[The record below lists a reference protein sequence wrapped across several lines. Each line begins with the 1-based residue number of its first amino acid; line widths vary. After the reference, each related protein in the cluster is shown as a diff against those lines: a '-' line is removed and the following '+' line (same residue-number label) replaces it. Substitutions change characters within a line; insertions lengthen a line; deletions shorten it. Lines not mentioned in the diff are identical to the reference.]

1 MKLLSVAIP
10 CYNSEGY
17 MRKCIESL
25 LIGGEDVEI
34 IIVNDGSTKDNT
46 AEIADEYAEKYPTIV
61 KAIHKEN
68 GGHGSAVNAGIANAT
83 GLYFKVVDSDDWVK
97 DDAYMKILDTLR
109 SLLAEGTVLDMMVSN
124 YVYDKEGEKR
134 KKTMQY
140 RHILPKDQV
149 FGWED
154 CRRFIKGHYI
164 LMHSVIFRT
173 QMLKDCGVKL
183 PEHTFYVD
191 NVYVFEPLPYVKKM
205 YYLDVNFYRYYIGRE
220 GQSVNEAIMISR
232 IDQQIKVNKIMM
244 DYLVEHQAEI
254 KKNWR
259 LWQYMKNYFEI
270 VTAVSTVLLHRSG
283 TEENLAKK
291 EELWK
296 YLKEKDAPLYRWMRN
311 GIIGRTMNLPGK
323 GGRRIS
329 VDAYHICQK
338 IFKFN

>member
-1 MKLLSVAIP
+1 MKLLSIAIP

-34 IIVNDGSTKDNT
+34 IVVNDGSTKDNT
-46 AEIADEYAEKYPTIV
+46 AAIADEYAEKYPTIV

-68 GGHGSAVNAGIANAT
+68 GGHGSAVNTGIANAT
-83 GLYFKVVDSDDWVK
+83 GVYFKVVDSDDWVK

-109 SLLAEGTVLDMMVSN
+109 TLLAEGTVLDMMVSN
-124 YVYDKEGEKR
+124 FVYDKEGEKR
-134 KKTMQY
+134 KKTMHY
-140 RHILPKDQV
+140 RHILPQDKV
-149 FGWED
+149 FGWEE
-154 CRRFIKGHYI
+154 CRHFIKGHYI

-173 QMLKDCGVKL
+173 QMLKDCGVHL

-191 NVYVFEPLPYVKKM
+191 NIYVFEPLPHVKKM

-220 GQSVNEAIMISR
+220 GQSVNETIMISR
-232 IDQQIKVNKIMM
+232 IDQQIKVNKIMI
-244 DYLVEHQAEI
+244 DYLVAHQAEI
-254 KKNWR
+254 KKTKR
-259 LWQYMKNYFEI
+259 LYQYMKNYLEI
-270 VTAVSTVLLHRSG
+270 VTTVSSVLLIRSG

-291 EELWK
+291 ELLWN
-296 YLKEKDAPLYRWMRN
+296 YLKEKDAVLHRWMRN

-323 GGRRIS
+323 GGRKIS